1 MRELKWSQY
10 VFEPTETSFSAFAR
24 NKWQLFKTKKKENV
38 FIAGQSN
45 MSQLSSWFL
54 SIFSFSW
61 TEQISRIYKKLRSF
75 YDFYFYSI
83 NNIIFLKSASA
94 LSPPPMTWQSH
105 LADRTW
111 GSKSRFGI
119 LPLVMILEAVAP
131 IIPCAAWSLNH
142 SRVLLRREGGMIG
155 IVSA

>member
-1 MRELKWSQY
+1 MRELKWGQD

-24 NKWQLFKTKKKENV
+24 NKWQLFKTKKKKNV

-83 NNIIFLKSASA
+83 IIFFFLKWASA
-94 LSPPPMTWQSH
+94 LSPPP
-105 LADRTW
+105 DD
-111 GSKSRFGI
+111 
-119 LPLVMILEAVAP
+119 VAESFS
-131 IIPCAAWSLNH
+131 WSDVGQQIKIWHFATCHDPRSSSTNN
-142 SRVLLRREGGMIG
+142 SVCRV
-155 IVSA
+155 VP

>member
-1 MRELKWSQY
+1 MSLNRRWLLSLLL
-10 VFEPTETSFSAFAR
+10 PGINGNFS
-24 NKWQLFKTKKKENV
+24 KPKKKKNV

-83 NNIIFLKSASA
+83 NNIFFLSEHRRS
-94 LSPPPMTWQSH
+94 LLHQMTWQSH

-131 IIPCAAWSLNH
+131 IFPCAAWSLNH
-142 SRVLLRREGGMIG
+142 SRVLLRREGGMFG